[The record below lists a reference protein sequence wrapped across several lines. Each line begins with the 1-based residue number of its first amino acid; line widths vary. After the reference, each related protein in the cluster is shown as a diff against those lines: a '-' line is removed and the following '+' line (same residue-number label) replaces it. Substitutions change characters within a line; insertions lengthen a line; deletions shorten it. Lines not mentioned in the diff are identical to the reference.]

1 MRVAICDDERSICE
15 ALAQAL
21 AAYEI
26 EADIYT
32 ESKHLLQYY
41 IDKEPGYDALFLDM
55 EMPEMDGIG
64 LANAI
69 RTYDEWV
76 PIVFVT
82 SHSKYM
88 QESFKCSPFR
98 FLLKP
103 VQAEDLAEA
112 VQGLIK
118 KAAVVRQAIT
128 VVDQKSAV
136 RLYTDEIIYV
146 ESMKHQLSLV
156 TTNETYIVRKS
167 LTEMEGLLPSDQFAR
182 VHKSFVVNLRYIKC
196 IKDNQIALRG
206 CEALLPVGR
215 AYKKALMAAITH
227 YEEWRMG
234 LK

>member
-1 MRVAICDDERSICE
+1 MRVALCDDERSVCE

-26 EADIYT
+26 ESDIYT
-32 ESKHLLQYY
+32 ESRHLLQHYM
-41 IDKEPGYDALFLDM
+41 DKEPGFHALFLDM
-55 EMPEMDGIG
+55 EMPEMDGIA

-112 VQGLIK
+112 VQGLKK
-118 KAAVVRQAIT
+118 KACGVRQAIT
-128 VVDQKSAV
+128 VADQKSAV
-136 RLYTDEIIYV
+136 RLYTDEIIYL

-156 TTNETYIVRKS
+156 TTNDTYIVRKS
-167 LTEMEGLLPSDQFAR
+167 LSEMEGLLPSAQFAR
-182 VHKSFVVNLRYIKC
+182 VHKSFIVNVRYIKC

-206 CEALLPVGR
+206 CGALLPVGR
-215 AYKKALMAAITH
+215 AYKKALMVAITH

-234 LK
+234 V

>member
-1 MRVAICDDERSICE
+1 MRVALCDDERSICE
-15 ALAQAL
+15 TLARVL
-21 AAYEI
+21 AEYEI
-26 EADIYT
+26 ESDIYT
-32 ESKHLLQYY
+32 ESRYLLQHYA
-41 IDKEPGYDALFLDM
+41 DKEPGYDALFLDM

-103 VQAEDLAEA
+103 VQAEELAEA
-112 VQGLIK
+112 VQGLK
-118 KAAVVRQAIT
+118 QKAGGVRQAIT
-128 VVDQKSAV
+128 VVDQKSTV
-136 RLYTDEIIYV
+136 RLYIDEIIYV
-146 ESMKHQLSLV
+146 ESMKHQLLLV
-156 TTNETYIVRKS
+156 TKEDTYTVRKS
-167 LTEMEGLLPSDQFAR
+167 LSEMEGLLPPDQFAR
-182 VHKSFVVNLRYIKC
+182 VHKSFMVNLRYIKC

-215 AYKKALMAAITH
+215 AYKKALIVAVTR
-227 YEEWRMG
+227 YEERQ
-234 LK
+234 LRLE